1 MMTCWYNSVVGRKR
15 QRKVAQGG
23 KIILITLFRY
33 FLRLLISPLLSD
45 TEGDNLKKDIGKI
58 KVWHKANIS

>member
-1 MMTCWYNSVVGRKR
+1 M
-15 QRKVAQGG
+15 AQGG